1 MAFVRDSREETITSK
16 MEFIASQIDDHC
28 LKGQRFPGYSDVKKF
43 NEEFEMV
50 KTLVAAGENLPAI
63 RMFIKIMRGE

>member
-1 MAFVRDSREETITSK
+1 MIVRNESPSSINSK
-16 MEFIASQIDDHC
+16 AEFIANELSGIC

-50 KTLVAAGENLPAI
+50 KTLAAAGESLPAI
-63 RMFIKIMRGE
+63 RLFIKIMRGE